1 MDEARSAGSARSVP
15 PQDAVASFDSASAFL
30 ESLARALQQRDF
42 PHLGQSRLK
51 VPLVLASR
59 ALPLGL
65 RRRAYSIASGRE
77 GVRPHR
83 LGDVDLADAADW
95 VAGHYP
101 ERRFPALLLGSSNGA
116 LTHLAAHCGVPW
128 LPQTLLVPV
137 RRPKSDPRDI
147 SAAMHF
153 GGQHAR
159 RLLDANPDIHL
170 HHMHDPNQDWL
181 TLSHMAYFRVKWL
194 RLPEA
199 YGRFLRERLLPGAPV
214 IVVRDRST
222 WPVSR
227 IGDRHTFQL
236 GAQGGMSPEDYLAAP
251 DAPRPDGEAP
261 EAEWG
266 FSGELLQTVRAW
278 AITHGHPVVEI
289 SYGHPQDPSAA
300 VAETTRAWLR
310 SRGET
315 PHRLLVS
322 SFVVH
327 DPWRTITTASVP
339 FWTFFPV
346 RRAAQDLSRYLDHAA
361 YDDIDVML
369 FNHGTDSVG
378 LANARTWQQLADRA
392 RSRGRLLALDATAF
406 PSDFSIFARYA
417 GALARLPE
425 ASRPWSPLPLDQ
437 ALSGLAADPR
447 VTVVT

>member
-1 MDEARSAGSARSVP
+1 MGEGRSTGSARPVLP
-15 PQDAVASFDSASAFL
+15 RDAVASFDSASSFL
-30 ESLARALQQRDF
+30 ESLARALQQRNF

-77 GVRPHR
+77 GVRPDR
-83 LGDVDLADAADW
+83 LGGVDLADVADW

-101 ERRFPALLLGSSNGA
+101 ERRFPAVLLGSSNGA
-116 LTHLAAHCGVPW
+116 LTHLAATCGVPW
-128 LPQTLLVPV
+128 LPQTVLVPV
-137 RRPKSDPRDI
+137 RRPKSDPRDAR
-147 SAAMHF
+147 AALDF
-153 GGQHAR
+153 GLQHAR
-159 RLLDANPDIHL
+159 SLLDANPDIQL

-181 TLSHMAYFRVKWL
+181 TLSQMAYFRVKWL
-194 RLPEA
+194 SLPEA
-199 YGRFLRERLLPGAPV
+199 YERFLRERLLPGAPV
-214 IVVRDRST
+214 IVVQDRST
-222 WPVSR
+222 WPVTR

-236 GAQGGMSPEDYLAAP
+236 GAQGGMAPDDYLGATDAPAP
-251 DAPRPDGEAP
+251 DEEAP

-266 FSGELLQTVRAW
+266 FSGALLQAVRAW
-278 AITHGHPVVEI
+278 AVTHGHPVVEI
-289 SYGHPQDPSAA
+289 SYGHPQDPAA
-300 VAETTRAWLR
+300 PVAETTRAWLH

-361 YDDIDVML
+361 YDDIDVLL

-378 LANARTWQQLADRA
+378 LADARTWQQLADRA
-392 RSRGRLLALDATAF
+392 RNRGRLLAVNATAF

-417 GALARLPE
+417 RALAKLPD
-425 ASRPWSPLPLDQ
+425 ATRPWSPLSLDQ
-437 ALSGLAADPR
+437 ALVGLAEDPR